1 MPNVTNSRTAG
12 KFCGFFQGLA
22 ACLNLSLAFAYL
34 NLHSQLHLPFKIEP
48 SFHQP
53 LDLQP

>member
-12 KFCGFFQGLA
+12 KFCGFFQSLA